1 MSFHLFCSP
10 AALLLL
16 AALAVFLLAGVV
28 KGVVGLGL
36 PTIAMALLAFL
47 MLPSR
52 AAALLVVPSLVT
64 NVWQLR
70 PWGAL
75 GPLMR
80 RLWPM
85 QAGVCAGTL
94 AGAWWLGAPSG
105 SWTMVALG
113 AMLIVYGGWA
123 LSGARLSVARG
134 VERPLGLAMG
144 ALTGAITAATGVFTV
159 PAVPFLQALSLE
171 RDELIQAMGLSF
183 TVSTVVLG
191 VSLYLN
197 GHYSGADASASLLM
211 LLPALLGMSAGTW
224 LRKRLS
230 PAVFRTCFLVGLM
243 GLGVEMI
250 VREALKA

>member
-1 MSFHLFCSP
+1 MSSLLFGNP
-10 AALLLL
+10 LPLLL

-36 PTIAMALLAFL
+36 PTIAMALLAL
-47 MLPSR
+47 LVAPSR

-70 PWGAL
+70 PWGSL

-80 RLWPM
+80 RLWPL

-105 SWTMVALG
+105 SWAMVALG
-113 AMLIVYGGWA
+113 AMLIVYGAWA
-123 LSGARLSVARG
+123 LSGARLAVARD

-159 PAVPFLQALSLE
+159 PAVPFLQALNLE
-171 RDELIQAMGLSF
+171 RDDLIQAMGLSF

-191 VSLYLN
+191 VALAMN
-197 GHYSGADASASLLM
+197 GRYASADALVSTLM
-211 LLPALLGMSAGTW
+211 LLPALLGMAAGTW
-224 LRKRLS
+224 LRQRLS

-243 GLGVEMI
+243 ALGAQMI